1 MEPVG
6 PQARLGLDRVEG
18 EAGDGG
24 EIAADE
30 LRHARRRPSRLE
42 IEDDRQRGD
51 DRRLA
56 LLGEAKLLLDPQ
68 PLGIGAQVGV
78 EQFLLLR
85 RLALDLLGH
94 QEQVDEH
101 RDLGAQHDRLDR
113 LEHVIDR
120 AHRIAAHQMLFLLV
134 DRGEEDDRDA
144 LGLLAAADDLGGL
157 VAVHA
162 GHVDVE
168 QDHREL
174 ALEEMPQRLVARRG
188 DLDLGEVLEHGAD
201 GEEIVVVVV
210 DDQHP
215 RARRRRRIRL
225 GDRGGVRVGRT
236 HLPWHVHAVTPPPS
250 ARAAA
255 GPCAGRPRLRVLPI
269 HTRSRASSKLDVDRL
284 GDIIGR
290 AGVEAFLAV
299 ALHRLGGD
307 RDQRQVGQR
316 RLLADLLHRLV
327 AVHLRHHDVD
337 QGDVDCRA
345 SARG

>member
-6 PQARLGLDRVEG
+6 PQRRLRLDRVER
-18 EAGDGG
+18 EAGDRG

-30 LRHARRRPSRLE
+30 LRNARSGAVGLDV
-42 IEDDRQRGD
+42 EDDRQRRD

-56 LLGEAKLLLDPQ
+56 LLGEAQLLLDPQ
-68 PLGIGAQVGV
+68 PLGIGAQIGV
-78 EQFLLLR
+78 EQLLLLG

-174 ALEEMPQRLVARRG
+174 ALEEVAQRLVARRG

-201 GEEIVVVVV
+201 GEQVVVVVV

-215 RARRRRRIRL
+215 R
-225 GDRGGVRVGRT
+225 RGA
-236 HLPWHVHAVTPPPS
+236 PASAPPPS
-250 ARAAA
+250 PGRRRGRPDPPALARSCRHSAAVCTGCGGRALRRAA
-255 GPCAGRPRLRVLPI
+255 RLRVLPI
-269 HTRSRASSKLDVDRL
+269 HTRS
-284 GDIIGR
+284 
-290 AGVEAFLAV
+290 
-299 ALHRLGGD
+299 
-307 RDQRQVGQR
+307 
-316 RLLADLLHRLV
+316 
-327 AVHLRHHDVD
+327 
-337 QGDVDCRA
+337 
-345 SARG
+345 SARRSSMSTGLAI